1 MIQDLSDTNESII
14 NSKIIFSNIYNVIQ
28 IQLFYLKIFYH
39 FVFFL
44 ICPSQQ
50 FLKEYF
56 LMLSDFVKF
65 SFSVKIFVSSIFFK
79 LELLWFVTSLIKNL
93 EIK

>member
-1 MIQDLSDTNESII
+1 MIQDLSDANESII
-14 NSKIIFSNIYNVIQ
+14 NSKVIFSNIYNVIQ
-28 IQLFYLKIFYH
+28 VQLFYLKIFYH
-39 FVFFL
+39 FMFFL
-44 ICPSQQ
+44 ICPSRQ

-79 LELLWFVTSLIKNL
+79 LELLWFVTSFIKNL